1 MRLPLVV
8 KIAHEIIFR
17 PIILK
22 SPEALW
28 HITFFIKWRGH
39 FRRGWFSFRRNYP
52 NWVLKLGIVEIAK
65 LIGVY
70 NENSKNTDLH
80 NTRTN

>member
-52 NWVLKLGIVEIAK
+52 NWVLKLGIVEIAMMDNNFYPKSMAK
-65 LIGVY
+65 L
-70 NENSKNTDLH
+70 NEKAY
-80 NTRTN
+80 